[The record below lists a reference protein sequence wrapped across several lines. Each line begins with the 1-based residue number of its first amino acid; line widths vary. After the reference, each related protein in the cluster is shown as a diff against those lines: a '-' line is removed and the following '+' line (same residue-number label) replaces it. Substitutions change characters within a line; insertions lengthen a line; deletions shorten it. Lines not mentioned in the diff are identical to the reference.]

1 MLCSV
6 IAGAQE
12 ASLAVVHAR
21 VWTGNAA
28 QPWAEALAANGDTI
42 LAVGDAASIQK
53 LIASRTRVLD
63 ARGGMVTPGFID
75 SHVHFLEGGLNL
87 ASVQLRDARSKEEF
101 IARIKA
107 FAATVPPG
115 TWITGGDW
123 DHQNW
128 GGELPRKEW
137 IDAVTP
143 RNPVWINR
151 MDGHM
156 SLANSLALA
165 AAKVNKST
173 PEVDGGAIVRD
184 ASGEPTGILKD
195 NAKSLVDRAT
205 PAPSAE
211 MMDRALDA
219 AMKYVAARGVT
230 SVVHMGTWDDLEVFR
245 RARKAGRLRTRIRAA
260 VPLPTWERL
269 AQTVSRD
276 GRGDDYLEIG
286 CLKAFVDGSLGSH
299 TAAFLQPFTDA
310 PKDAGLLVNT
320 PEDLYRW
327 TSGATRAGLQVMVH
341 AIGDR
346 AIRLQLDIFDR
357 VREEQHPADA
367 RFRIEHAQHIA
378 PADLARFAGIGVI
391 ASMQP
396 YHAIDDGRWADKV
409 IGPERAKTTYA
420 FRSLLDLHARLAFG
434 SDWDVAPPAPLEG
447 IYAAVTRRTLDD
459 KHPDGWVPQQKI
471 TVEEALRAYTSDAA
485 YAEFAE
491 KRKGTLEAGKLA
503 DFVLL
508 DRDLTRIP
516 APEIRNVRVLATVV
530 GGEMVFEGGR

>member
-1 MLCSV
+1 MKLLWSLMLCPM
-6 IAGAQE
+6 IAWAQE

-21 VWTGNAA
+21 VWTGNAEH
-28 QPWAEALAANGDTI
+28 PWAEALAANGDTI

-53 LIASRTRVLD
+53 LIAPRTRVLD
-63 ARGGMVTPGFID
+63 ARGGKVTQRLID

-87 ASVQLRDARSKEEF
+87 ASVQLRDARSKEAF
-101 IARIKA
+101 VARIQA

-123 DHQNW
+123 DHQIW

-156 SLANSLALA
+156 SLANSVALA

-173 PEVDGGAIVRD
+173 REVNGGAIVRD
-184 ASGEPTGILKD
+184 DTGAPTGILKD
-195 NAKSLVDRAT
+195 NATSLVGRVM
-205 PAPSAE
+205 PAPSAG
-211 MMDRALDA
+211 MMGRALDA

-230 SVVHMGTWDDLEVFR
+230 SVVHMGTWGDLEVFR
-245 RARKAGRLRTRIRAA
+245 RAHKAGRLGTRIRAG
-260 VPLPTWERL
+260 VPLSTWERL

-276 GRGDDYLEIG
+276 GRGDDYLAIG

-299 TAAFLQPFTDA
+299 TAAFLEPFTDA
-310 PKDAGLLVNT
+310 PKDTGLLLNT

-357 VREEQHPADA
+357 VRNEQHPADA

-378 PADLARFAGIGVI
+378 PADLPR
-391 ASMQP
+391 
-396 YHAIDDGRWADKV
+396 
-409 IGPERAKTTYA
+409 
-420 FRSLLDLHARLAFG
+420 
-434 SDWDVAPPAPLEG
+434 VAPNG
-447 IYAAVTRRTLDD
+447 RVCQHAAVPRGRGRGVGGPGD
-459 KHPDGWVPQQKI
+459 
-471 TVEEALRAYTSDAA
+471 RA
-485 YAEFAE
+485 
-491 KRKGTLEAGKLA
+491 GAGKAHVCVPELA
-503 DFVLL
+503 G
-508 DRDLTRIP
+508 RAR
-516 APEIRNVRVLATVV
+516 APGVR
-530 GGEMVFEGGR
+530 